1 MTRLGNKISI
11 RKGAGLH
18 DRFIQTRGEGWSI
31 GHSLKDFGSK
41 NSYLAKMVASI
52 DA

>member
-1 MTRLGNKISI
+1 VTRLGNKISI